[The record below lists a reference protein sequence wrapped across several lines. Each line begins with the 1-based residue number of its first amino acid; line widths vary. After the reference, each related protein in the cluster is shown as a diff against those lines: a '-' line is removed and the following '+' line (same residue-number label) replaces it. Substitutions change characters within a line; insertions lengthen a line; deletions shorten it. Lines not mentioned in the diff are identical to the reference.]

1 MLSQLSKSWKASK
14 PHSFDVTAQLVPH
27 QMRQFL
33 ILRFRSVFSFAVR
46 YLLADKC
53 CLRFAAWFGQAAPDE
68 LQEKIARLIAVE
80 AVTVYTDDF
89 ENDFKT
95 IKSEYFARG
104 SPRPVKPLIFDYST
118 FCSFGSRFE

>member
-1 MLSQLSKSWKASK
+1 
-14 PHSFDVTAQLVPH
+14 
-27 QMRQFL
+27 MRQFL

-53 CLRFAAWFGQAAPDE
+53 CLRFAAWFGQAASDE

-104 SPRPVKPLIFDYST
+104 SPRPVNP
-118 FCSFGSRFE
+118 SFLMIQLSAHWVHLPDCRDV

>member
-1 MLSQLSKSWKASK
+1 
-14 PHSFDVTAQLVPH
+14 
-27 QMRQFL
+27 MRQFL

-95 IKSEYFARG
+95 IKCEGFTTTG
-104 SPRPVKPLIFDYST
+104 EPLIFDYST
-118 FCSFGSRFE
+118 FCSLDSSA